1 MREREKER
9 ECVRERHKNKNRKEE
24 SKKKENVMR
33 RVRNEFCCVA
43 MRLSLMNVTGARNYC
58 IVR

>member
-1 MREREKER
+1 MCE
-9 ECVRERHKNKNRKEE
+9 RERHKNKNRKEE

>member
-1 MREREKER
+1 MRERERER
-9 ECVRERHKNKNRKEE
+9 ERERGKNKKKEKE
-24 SKKKENVMR
+24 SKKEENVIR